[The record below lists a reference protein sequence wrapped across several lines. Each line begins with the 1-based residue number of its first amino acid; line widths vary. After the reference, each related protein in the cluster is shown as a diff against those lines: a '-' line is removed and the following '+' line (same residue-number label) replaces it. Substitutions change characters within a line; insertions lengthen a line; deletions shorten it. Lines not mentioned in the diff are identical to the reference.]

1 MVFDAN
7 ATVPMLFCIYIYII
21 YIHTF
26 LMIFASLRFSA
37 PVCRNR
43 PYVWDLYGYMPIL
56 TDCLKYIQKN
66 IIAFSK
72 LGHIDL
78 DRLLRL
84 RGSAS
89 HLSDELDIDST
100 SGCRFF
106 VAAVFWFEKM
116 VPQERRGPK
125 SYVWAWIYFGF
136 LLKHL
141 LDPFGT
147 FVL

>member
-1 MVFDAN
+1 MYIYYIYTYIFDD
-7 ATVPMLFCIYIYII
+7 FCIPA
-21 YIHTF
+21 F
-26 LMIFASLRFSA
+26 LGTSMPRQTICMGF
-37 PVCRNR
+37 
-43 PYVWDLYGYMPIL
+43 VWVHAKIL

-66 IIAFSK
+66 IIAFSPK
-72 LGHIDL
+72 GAHDL

-106 VAAVFWFEKM
+106 VAAVFLFEKM
-116 VPQERRGPK
+116 IPQERRGPK

>member
-7 ATVPMLFCIYIYII
+7 ATVPMLFCIYIYYI
-21 YIHTF
+21 YTYIFDDFCIPAF
-26 LMIFASLRFSA
+26 LGTSMPRQTICMGFVWVHAYSHRLSKVYTKKYHCIFQTWA
-37 PVCRNR
+37 
-43 PYVWDLYGYMPIL
+43 
-56 TDCLKYIQKN
+56 
-66 IIAFSK
+66 
-72 LGHIDL
+72 HDL
-78 DRLLRL
+78 DRLLCL

-106 VAAVFWFEKM
+106 VAAVFLFEKM